1 MEMQINLHVSEVN
14 AAIALFSG
22 AAEKIRAQAEAQA
35 QAAMMA
41 QQAPAVPAPPAEEFP
56 DHPLSEGGTD

>member
-35 QAAMMA
+35 QAAMA
-41 QQAPAVPAPPAEEFP
+41 QQAPAVPAPAPEVVDPPEAV
-56 DHPLSEGGTD
+56 GGTD

>member
-35 QAAMMA
+35 QAAM
-41 QQAPAVPAPPAEEFP
+41 AVPAPPAEEFP

>member
-1 MEMQINLHVSEVN
+1 MQMQINLHVSEVN

-22 AAEKIRAQAEAQA
+22 LATKIQHQAEAQA